1 MKASKNNASSITVA
15 KLNSFLKESELNSQL
30 GCDNIQGFHFI
41 KLKVGGAWRLR
52 YTDLLGKRRTAVI
65 ADASIKPA
73 IAAEVALDWRTKL
86 KNGVDPLGYK
96 KKLKKEHTDAEQLKA
111 ANAYLNTG
119 RFYESIYTP
128 YKLDN
133 FKDGKSTLQNI
144 SRNFSHLFDRDM
156 GKVTSTDIL
165 SWYNKRRKNGV
176 MRSSLVRDYGAFKA
190 MLNFAAKSQDG
201 HSPAILNDNPIKN
214 YSLPAL
220 TLAEREKLEEHNT
233 KLESKRVIMSDT
245 LKQQIQN
252 GLNLYAEQLKEKRN
266 ASRTHGKEHLADLQE
281 RIYPHWFIPFC
292 HIARLTG
299 MRPADIYALKWENL
313 AFNQFNNSTTLIF
326 TPSKT
331 KKVNYSQKVT
341 FPVSNEL
348 KAVFDVWESEQG
360 NATGFIFQ
368 SERTGRA
375 IERKAH
381 LTHWRQVKALGGI
394 TTELDL
400 YSFRH
405 NFISEL
411 CARGVPVLTIAKLVG
426 HKDGSMIAANYL
438 RHDETNTLAMLQGVG
453 GINSNS
459 NKHIKGVI

>member
-1 MKASKNNASSITVA
+1 MAIITSITQAELIKFKKVA
-15 KLNSFLKESELNSQL
+15 KERQKFRCKKISGFFFINLKR
-30 GCDNIQGFHFI
+30 
-41 KLKVGGAWRLR
+41 GGAWRLG
-52 YTDLLGKRRTAVI
+52 YTDLEGKRREPTI
-65 ADASIKPA
+65 ADGSIKPA
-73 IAAEVALDWRTKL
+73 EAAKIALEWRTKI
-86 KNGVDPLGYK
+86 KNGIDPLNEIEKLREQRKADK
-96 KKLKKEHTDAEQLKA
+96 KNKDAEQF
-111 ANAYLNTG
+111 LNIG
-119 RFYESIYTP
+119 KFYESIYTP

-156 GKVTSTDIL
+156 DMVTSTDIL
-165 SWYNKRRKNGV
+165 SWYNKRRKSGV

-201 HSPAILNDNPIKN
+201 HSPAILKNNPIKN

-220 TLAEREKLEEHNT
+220 TLTEREKLEEHNT
-233 KLESKRVIMSDT
+233 KLESKRVIMSNT
-245 LKQQIQN
+245 LKLQIQN
-252 GLNLYAEQLKEKRN
+252 GLNLYAEQIKEKRK
-266 ASRTHGKEHLADLQE
+266 ASRAHGKRHLSDLQE

-313 AFNQFNNSTTLIF
+313 AFNQFNNSTALIF

-341 FPVSNEL
+341 FPVSDEL
-348 KAVFDVWESEQG
+348 KAVFDTWKREQG
-360 NATGFIFQ
+360 STTGFIFQ
-368 SERTGRA
+368 SERTGLSL
-375 IERKAH
+375 ERKAH

-438 RHDETNTLAMLQGVG
+438 RHDETNTLAMLEGVG
-453 GINSNS
+453 GINSTGNDQ
-459 NKHIKGVI
+459 IKGVI

>member
-1 MKASKNNASSITVA
+1 MKASKTNASSITAA
-15 KLNSFLKESELNSQL
+15 KLNSFLKESEVNSQL
-30 GCDNIQGFHFI
+30 GCDHIQGFHFI
-41 KLKVGGAWRLR
+41 KLKAGGAWRLR

-73 IAAEVALDWRTKL
+73 VAANIALDWRTKL
-86 KNGVDPLGYK
+86 KDGVDPLGHK
-96 KKLKKEHTDAEQLKA
+96 KKLKKEHADAEQLKA

-133 FKDGKSTLQNI
+133 YRDGKSTLQNI
-144 SRNFSHLFDRDM
+144 SRNFSHLFNRDM
-156 GKVTSTDIL
+156 DMVTSDDIL
-165 SWYNKRRKNGV
+165 SWYNKRIKSGV
-176 MRSSLVRDYGAFKA
+176 MRSTLVRDYGAFKA
-190 MLNFAAKSQDG
+190 MLNFAAKEKDK
-201 HSPAILNDNPIKN
+201 HNPATLKDNPIKN
-214 YSLPAL
+214 YSLPKL
-220 TLAEREKLEEHNT
+220 TVVEEKALEEHTT

-252 GLNLYAEQLKEKRN
+252 GLDLYAEKIKEKRS
-266 ASRTHGKEHLADLQE
+266 ASRAHGKGHLVGLQE
-281 RIYPHWFIPFC
+281 RVYPHWFIPFC

-299 MRPADIYALKWENL
+299 MRPADIYGLKWSNL

-331 KKVNYSQKVT
+331 KKANSSQKVV
-341 FPVSNEL
+341 FPVSDEL
-348 KAVFDVWESEQG
+348 KAVFDTWKSEQG
-360 NATGFIFQ
+360 SKAGFIFE

-375 IERKAH
+375 LERKAH

-394 TTELDL
+394 NTELDL

-438 RHDETNTLAMLQGVG
+438 RHDEANTLALLQGVG
-453 GINSNS
+453 GINLIN
-459 NKHIKGVI
+459 NNQIKGVI